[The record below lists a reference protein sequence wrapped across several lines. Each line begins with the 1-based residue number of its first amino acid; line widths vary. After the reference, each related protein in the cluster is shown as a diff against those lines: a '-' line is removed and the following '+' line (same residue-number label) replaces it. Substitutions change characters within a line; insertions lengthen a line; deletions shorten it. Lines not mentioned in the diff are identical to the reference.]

1 MTQHAPSQTKTTE
14 APTRSYQHDDGELQA
29 LRADGY
35 AVLPQKIKGNALE
48 ALRTEADGLIGR
60 FSQDGFR
67 SDDYWHFTPAG
78 TDAPVLYRIHNLEN
92 QGSPAAARL
101 YSDEGPLHPMAA
113 SLLGGPVRATA
124 CAMIVKL
131 PGVAAPVPW
140 HRDRTN
146 VPPHTVCNLS
156 VFLDDSDPANGCLE
170 FVPGS
175 HLLPDGD
182 DPDLLQAHGPVRAL
196 SLAAGDVAVHDVRI
210 AHASRRNTS
219 PRIRRSIVIEFAPA
233 ELELP

>member
-1 MTQHAPSQTKTTE
+1 MTQHARRVTDTFASLL
-14 APTRSYQHDDGELQA
+14 GEEP
-29 LRADGY
+29 LRGFRTDGY
-35 AVLPQKIKGNALE
+35 TALPQQVTGVALE
-48 ALRTEADGLIGR
+48 ALRIEADDLIRR
-60 FSQDGFR
+60 FTNDGFR
-67 SDDYWHFTPAG
+67 SPDYWYFTPAS
-78 TDAPVLYRIHNLEN
+78 TDTPVLYRIHNLQD
-92 QGSPAAARL
+92 QGAPALAL
-101 YSDEGPLHPMAA
+101 FYTDGSPLHPLAA
-113 SLLGGPVRATA
+113 AVLGGPVRVTA
-124 CAMIVKL
+124 CAVIVKL

-156 VFLDDSDPANGCLE
+156 VFLDDSDGDNGCLE

-175 HLLPDGD
+175 HLSPDDKGAEE
-182 DPDLLQAHGPVRAL
+182 LQARGPVHAL
-196 SLAAGDVAVHDVRI
+196 PLTAGAVAVHDVRI

>member
-1 MTQHAPSQTKTTE
+1 MTQHAPRQTKTAE
-14 APTRSYQHDDGELQA
+14 APSQNYRLEDGVLQA
-29 LRADGY
+29 LRTDGY
-35 AVLPQKIKGNALE
+35 AALPQRITRDALE
-48 ALRTEADGLIGR
+48 ALRTEADSLILR
-60 FSQDGFR
+60 FTQDGFR

-92 QGSPAAARL
+92 QGSPAAAHL
-101 YSDEGPLHPMAA
+101 YSDDGPLHLMAA
-113 SLLGGPVRATA
+113 AILGGPVRATA

-156 VFLDDSDPANGCLE
+156 VFLDDSDVGNGCLE

-175 HLLPDGD
+175 HLASDEEEAEA
-182 DPDLLQAHGPVRAL
+182 LQARGPVRAL
-196 SLAAGDVAVHDVRI
+196 PLSAGDIAVHDVRI

-219 PRIRRSIVIEFAPA
+219 PRIRRSIVIEFAPTDR
-233 ELELP
+233 ELS

>member
-1 MTQHAPSQTKTTE
+1 MTRHAPRQAEADE
-14 APTRSYQHDDGELQA
+14 APLENHLPDDGLQGFMT
-29 LRADGY
+29 DGY
-35 AVLPQKIKGNALE
+35 AVLPQRITEDVLG
-48 ALRTEADGLIGR
+48 ALRTEADGLIRR
-60 FSQDGFR
+60 FAQDGFR

-92 QGSPAAARL
+92 QGCPAAARL
-101 YSDEGPLHPMAA
+101 YAGEGPLHSMAA
-113 SLLGGPVRATA
+113 SILGVPVRATA

-156 VFLDDSDPANGCLE
+156 VFLDDSDRDNGCLE

-175 HLLPDGD
+175 HLASGAEEAEV
-182 DPDLLQAHGPVRAL
+182 LQAQGPVRAL
-196 SLAAGDVAVHDVRI
+196 PLAAGDVAVHDVRI

-233 ELELP
+233 DLELP

>member
-1 MTQHAPSQTKTTE
+1 MTRHARRQTETAE
-14 APTRSYQHDDGELQA
+14 APLQTHLPDDGLQGF
-29 LRADGY
+29 RTDGY
-35 AVLPQKIKGNALE
+35 AVLPQRIAEGALE
-48 ALRTEADGLIGR
+48 ALRAEADGLIRR
-60 FSQDGFR
+60 FTQDGFR

-78 TDAPVLYRIHNLEN
+78 THAPVLYRIHNLES
-92 QGSPAAARL
+92 QGSPTAARL
-101 YSDEGPLHPMAA
+101 YADEGPLHPMAA
-113 SLLGGPVRATA
+113 SILGVPVRATA

-156 VFLDDSDPANGCLE
+156 VFLDDSDGGNGCLE

-175 HLLPDGD
+175 HLTSGAEEAEA
-182 DPDLLQAHGPVRAL
+182 LQAQGPVRAL
-196 SLAAGDVAVHDVRI
+196 PLAAGDVAVHDVRI

>member
-1 MTQHAPSQTKTTE
+1 MTRHAPRMTE
-14 APTRSYQHDDGELQA
+14 SAEALSHRQQLGDGFLQDF
-29 LRADGY
+29 RADGY
-35 AVLPQKIKGNALE
+35 AVLSQKIAGESLE
-48 ALRTEADGLIGR
+48 ALRTEADALIRR
-60 FSQDGFR
+60 FTQDGFR

-92 QGSPAAARL
+92 QGSPAATRL
-101 YSDEGPLHPMAA
+101 YADDSPLHPMAIA
-113 SLLGGPVRATA
+113 ILGGPVRATA

-156 VFLDDSDPANGCLE
+156 VFLDDSDVGNGCLE

-175 HLLPDGD
+175 HLTPDAEEAEA
-182 DPDLLQAHGPVRAL
+182 LQVRGPVRAL
-196 SLAAGDVAVHDVRI
+196 PLSAGDIAVHDVRI

-233 ELELP
+233 DRELP